1 MDSKSDKLR
10 KLQQNNHDD
19 KKPIDRKL
27 CNSDPASANVVVHGR
42 LPSLLEDDAPS
53 VVPTVPLNATV
64 EPFHRAMNPGPLSYV
79 SLSWLNYL
87 MRLGYKRPLGK
98 DDLPELSGNIRAAT
112 IATSTIDVFWTRWT
126 TWKDKQ
132 EHEART
138 PPPPSIVSISFAN
151 MTGLLIGSG
160 LLWLV
165 SICTTLMVPI
175 CLQQL
180 LVIST
185 LRDLPEGL
193 NDGSA
198 ARNYVIDN
206 LTGGMG
212 NFFQNGYT
220 AGGVLFA
227 ITIVGTLAGRTSDQ
241 MLRTLALNVRTALI
255 GAVHRKALYIS
266 PATAAVYPNG
276 TIMTMVN
283 VDSEAVFAAIQLGH
297 QIWSIPLQIIAT
309 IALLS
314 RILGASVWVGVGAL
328 AGSVLFLALAVPII
342 AMASPRILRLNDQ
355 RLGLLREVLMGISL
369 VKINSWEPV
378 LHARIRAIRLL
389 QIVQLRRFNVGIVIF
404 VIVAQF
410 AGTIMPVAAFSV
422 YSIKNA
428 AVPAAIV
435 FPALCFFN
443 ALVSPLIATPQVLS
457 GLIRAKFSL
466 ARIQAFLLAV
476 ETAEPISEPPAAT
489 ADGASNDPQ
498 APSTA
503 TVQYNPFVVKDAS
516 YTWRVVNAA
525 DDSDNAAASTSIGG
539 GSLKKAKLASS
550 IRSSTS
556 AARAAH
562 SDDAAALF
570 TVSRRASSVTI
581 IPNAEGPEALSVL
594 EQQAIDAS
602 KALLASSQPTDGDL
616 GNSDAQYDEAGN
628 SFEMAH
634 LERSSSV
641 KNSSGSEPSEHGN
654 ENDSGSSNTPTL
666 QGENSE
672 ELQNHHAL
680 SEKDGAAPS
689 SHALRNINL
698 VVPKGSLT
706 VIVGRCGS
714 GKSSLLAALTGQ
726 MQCVTGKTYTAPN
739 LRVACCT
746 QQPWMQQC
754 SIKDNILF
762 GLDLHPQRLKEALRV
777 SSLDRDIEGFPRGID
792 EMVGE
797 SGVNLSGGQKSR
809 VALARAV
816 YSHADAYILDDPL
829 SSLDISVCSAV
840 FEDCIMQKLKGQ
852 TRVMVMSQM
861 HLIKYADQ
869 LLVMKDGMIVQAGT
883 YDELCAVDGE
893 LKDLIGATKQ
903 ESSAVVAAG
912 PDAAGGAV
920 AIIASPAAAAAAG
933 EETGSTDIIAE
944 EESASGAVKWATYV
958 KFYKACGGAWRMAFL
973 LGVLVLYEAGIV
985 ITSQW
990 LAWWSASQWDN
1001 PAGWWIAR
1009 YQAIVWSSLVLLTAL
1024 NLTILTCVIRASAS
1038 LHEAALKGVLDA
1050 PLWWF
1055 ESQTIG
1061 RIINRFS
1068 RDIDA
1073 VDQRMLAEIY
1083 QFVAGAGGL
1092 LAIAV
1097 TLAYSVPWLLCILV
1111 PMCVVY
1117 WYILRFYR
1125 ATIRELKRIES
1136 TQRTPL
1142 YSFISEN
1149 LGGIATIRAY
1159 GRRMDFVRK
1168 GLRLL
1173 DDSNTPSYL
1182 RFCADIWVTLRIELL
1197 ASGVLFAVAML
1208 GNTDAIKSSLLGLAL
1223 TYAVALTY
1231 TCNLLL
1237 KSMANMEAE
1246 LNAVE
1251 RLSIYADALPRDA
1264 PPTFPTDAPEDAWP
1278 TLGHVEINNVTVVY
1292 PSRPDHPI
1300 LRDLTLE
1307 IKPGKRVCIA
1317 GRTGSGKSTLLSAFL
1332 RLLECRTGT
1341 ILLDGVDVARVG
1353 TRALRRGINMVPQE
1367 PFLFAGTVRE
1377 CLDIEGLHTD
1387 AELWSALQQV
1397 GLDAFISAQPDK
1409 LSARVEPGGENL
1421 SHGQRVLLS
1430 LARAVLAKPKVIL
1443 LDEST
1448 GAMDAASERF
1458 VRRALREHFAGV
1470 TLISVVH
1477 RLHDAQALAEQYD
1490 CVLLMEDGVIAEWE
1504 DLDTLMAN
1512 PESKFRRL
1520 VEASGRA
1527 LKDD

>member
-1 MDSKSDKLR
+1 MDSKSDKLQE
-10 KLQQNNHDD
+10 LQQNSHDD
-19 KKPIDRKL
+19 KKPTYPRL
-27 CNSDPASANVVVHGR
+27 RNYDPASANVVVHGR
-42 LPSLLEDDAPS
+42 LPSLLEDDAPAAI
-53 VVPTVPLNATV
+53 PAVPLVATV

-79 SLSWLNYL
+79 TLSWLNYL

-98 DDLPELSGNIRAAT
+98 DDLPELPENVRAAT
-112 IATSTIDVFWTRWT
+112 IAKSTIDVFWMRWT
-126 TWKDKQ
+126 AWKDKQ
-132 EHEART
+132 ENEART

-241 MLRTLALNVRTALI
+241 MLRTLALNVRTSLI

-297 QIWSIPLQIIAT
+297 QIWSIPLQIVAT

-355 RLGLLREVLMGISL
+355 RLGLLREVLVGISL

-378 LHARIRAIRLL
+378 LHAKIRAIRLL

-476 ETAEPISEPPAAT
+476 ETAEPISEPPAAA
-489 ADGASNDPQ
+489 ADGAANDPPV
-498 APSTA
+498 PSA
-503 TVQYNPFVVKDAS
+503 AAVHHNPFVVKDAS
-516 YTWRVVNAA
+516 YTWRVLDVT
-525 DDSDNAAASTSIGG
+525 DVSETAAASTNIDGS
-539 GSLKKAKLASS
+539 SLKKAELASS

-556 AARAAH
+556 AARASP
-562 SDDAAALF
+562 SDDAPALF
-570 TVSRRASSVTI
+570 TLSRRASSVTI
-581 IPNAEGPEALSVL
+581 VPNAEGPEALSVL

-602 KALLASSQPTDGDL
+602 KALLASSQPSDCVLGD
-616 GNSDAQYDEAGN
+616 SDAQYAEVGN
-628 SFEMAH
+628 SFEMVH
-634 LERSSSV
+634 LEQTSSV
-641 KNSSGSEPSEHGN
+641 KNSSGSEPSEHVN
-654 ENDSGSSNTPTL
+654 ENYSGSSNTPTL
-666 QGENSE
+666 QGEDNE
-672 ELQNHHAL
+672 
-680 SEKDGAAPS
+680 GAPAPS
-689 SHALRNINL
+689 PHALRNINL

-739 LRVACCT
+739 LRVAFCT

-777 SSLDRDIEGFPRGID
+777 SSLDRDIQGFPRGIN

-840 FEDCIMQKLKGQ
+840 FEDCIMQSLKGQ

-903 ESSAVVAAG
+903 ESSAAAAAS
-912 PDAAGGAV
+912 PDAAAGAV
-920 AIIASPAAAAAAG
+920 AVIASPAAAAAAAG
-933 EETGSTDIIAE
+933 EEPGSTDIIAE

-958 KFYKACGGAWRMAFL
+958 KFYKACGGAWRMTFL
-973 LGVLVLYEAGIV
+973 LAVLVLYEAGIV

-1111 PMCVVY
+1111 PMCIVY

-1159 GRRMDFVRK
+1159 GRRMDFARK

-1264 PPTFPTDAPEDAWP
+1264 PPTVPSDSPEDAWP
-1278 TLGHVEINNVTVVY
+1278 TVGHIEINNVTVVY

-1458 VRRALREHFAGV
+1458 VRLALREHFAGV

-1490 CVLLMEDGVIAEWE
+1490 RVLLMEDGAIAEWE
-1504 DLDTLMAN
+1504 DLETLMAN

>member
-1 MDSKSDKLR
+1 
-10 KLQQNNHDD
+10 
-19 KKPIDRKL
+19 
-27 CNSDPASANVVVHGR
+27 
-42 LPSLLEDDAPS
+42 
-53 VVPTVPLNATV
+53 
-64 EPFHRAMNPGPLSYV
+64 
-79 SLSWLNYL
+79 
-87 MRLGYKRPLGK
+87 
-98 DDLPELSGNIRAAT
+98 
-112 IATSTIDVFWTRWT
+112 
-126 TWKDKQ
+126 
-132 EHEART
+132 
-138 PPPPSIVSISFAN
+138 
-151 MTGLLIGSG
+151 
-160 LLWLV
+160 
-165 SICTTLMVPI
+165 
-175 CLQQL
+175 
-180 LVIST
+180 
-185 LRDLPEGL
+185 
-193 NDGSA
+193 
-198 ARNYVIDN
+198 
-206 LTGGMG
+206 
-212 NFFQNGYT
+212 
-220 AGGVLFA
+220 
-227 ITIVGTLAGRTSDQ
+227 

-297 QIWSIPLQIIAT
+297 QIWSIPLQIVAT

-476 ETAEPISEPPAAT
+476 ETAEPISEPPAAA
-489 ADGASNDPQ
+489 ADGAANDRQ
-498 APSTA
+498 APS
-503 TVQYNPFVVKDAS
+503 
-516 YTWRVVNAA
+516 
-525 DDSDNAAASTSIGG
+525 AAA
-539 GSLKKAKLASS
+539 
-550 IRSSTS
+550 
-556 AARAAH
+556 
-562 SDDAAALF
+562 
-570 TVSRRASSVTI
+570 
-581 IPNAEGPEALSVL
+581 
-594 EQQAIDAS
+594 
-602 KALLASSQPTDGDL
+602 
-616 GNSDAQYDEAGN
+616 
-628 SFEMAH
+628 
-634 LERSSSV
+634 
-641 KNSSGSEPSEHGN
+641 
-654 ENDSGSSNTPTL
+654 
-666 QGENSE
+666 
-672 ELQNHHAL
+672 LQNHHAL
-680 SEKDGAAPS
+680 SQKDGAAPS
-689 SHALRNINL
+689 PHALRNINL

-739 LRVACCT
+739 LRVAFCT

-762 GLDLHPQRLKEALRV
+762 GLDLDPQRLKEALRV
-777 SSLDRDIEGFPRGID
+777 SSLDRDIQGFPRGID

-840 FEDCIMQKLKGQ
+840 FEDCIMQSLKGQ

-912 PDAAGGAV
+912 PDAAAGAV

-933 EETGSTDIIAE
+933 KETGSTDIIAE
-944 EESASGAVKWATYV
+944 EESASGAVKWATYI

-973 LGVLVLYEAGIV
+973 LGVLVLYEADIV

-1278 TLGHVEINNVTVVY
+1278 TLGHIEINNVTVVY

-1367 PFLFAGTVRE
+1367 PFLFAGTARE

-1458 VRRALREHFAGV
+1458 VRLALREHFAGV

-1490 CVLLMEDGVIAEWE
+1490 RVLLMEDGVIAEWD
-1504 DLDTLMAN
+1504 DLEILMAN

-1527 LKDD
+1527 LKDS